1 MFPILYDTVERNT
14 STDEAP
20 RLVVPQHHGL
30 GVLSDC
36 ISCEVEQERNGIYE
50 LSLEYPASG
59 IHAKDFALRR
69 IIKAKPNFTDNP
81 QLFRIDRIGKTMNGQ
96 FTVYAKHIS
105 YDISGYVLAS
115 GNGNNATSTCVL
127 FTNATHKDFKMMTT
141 KEVTADF
148 VVSTPASVR
157 SFFAG
162 KEGSFLDIFGTA
174 EIKYDN
180 FVVNFMESAGADRGV
195 TIRYGKNLLELS
207 QEMDCSNLRTH
218 VLCYYKEEEGS
229 AIVGA
234 EIPTGLVLDE
244 PNVLVLDVTQD
255 FQTPPEQTDL
265 NLRAEQYIA
274 DNLNSL
280 TVPSNNVTLDFVQSG
295 QLVNRVDLC
304 DTVTIYY
311 EALGVSGKL
320 KCIRTKWDCL
330 RERYIET
337 EFGDVKKSL
346 SDTISES
353 TTIAED
359 AGKVAAGAA
368 SAVGSK
374 KRVFVSE
381 PVPPYDEGDLWVDG
395 ENIRYCANAKVA
407 GEEYEISDWLLAS
420 DYINEDE
427 LKAAINGATQLITGG
442 LGGNV
447 VIMTDLNGRPYEI
460 VIFKVDE
467 GDPVDL
473 DHAHYVWRWNEGG
486 LGYSS
491 TGYYG
496 TYDTAITSDGKI
508 NASMIMTGELDA
520 SLVNIQHLTAAMF
533 EGQKISI
540 GGKNN
545 QAGVFELRNEN
556 NVVIGEMD
564 KNGLKFYGE
573 GPVGNRP
580 YVLLNNSVGFAGFD
594 ASGAKIFWVNKDEF
608 HMKKCVA
615 ETEINACGK
624 LKMVAVAITE
634 SGTVV
639 NEGVAF
645 VALV

>member
-69 IIKAKPNFTDNP
+69 IIKAKPNFTDDP

-115 GNGNNATSTCVL
+115 GNGNNAASTCVL
-127 FTNATHKDFKMMTT
+127 FTNATQKDFKMMTT

-148 VVSTPASVR
+148 VVRTPASVR

-162 KEGSFLDIFGTA
+162 KEGSFLDVFGTA

-218 VLCYYKEEEGS
+218 VLCYYKGEEGS

-255 FQTPPEQTDL
+255 FQTPPEPTDL